1 MSTAIKKY
9 VARQE
14 TNKTYIDLEVRE
26 VAGSQLMLENK

>member
-14 TNKTYIDLEVRE
+14 TNKPYIDLKVRE
-26 VAGSQLMLENK
+26 VEGLQLVLENK